1 MRQFIMLTNLIPEQ
15 VVSQLDLSLLY
26 KKLSLMIHYDPP
38 CLTCGLSASRVWG
51 WVGRGEITEIN
62 LNSFWKQSHSMTYSL
77 TSSTAHLIMFFLH
90 YSFFWK
96 MKAGWRSHLL
106 TDAGRRFEISTKIKK
121 GRGGVVWKASTLWL
135 TVSWS
140 WQGRLNTLPFQV
152 TFN

>member
-1 MRQFIMLTNLIPEQ
+1 MYHNWSCHYSTSNCPLWFIMTHPAWHVDWVQTE
-15 VVSQLDLSLLY
+15 
-26 KKLSLMIHYDPP
+26 
-38 CLTCGLSASRVWG
+38 CGEWA
-51 WVGRGEITEIN
+51 GRGEITEIN

-121 GRGGVVWKASTLWL
+121 GRGGVVWKASTFWL

>member
-15 VVSQLDLSLLY
+15 VVPQLDLSVYY
-26 KKLSLMIHYDPP
+26 KQLSLMIHYDPP
-38 CLTCGLSASRVWG
+38 CLTCGLSAECG
-51 WVGRGEITEIN
+51 EWVGRGKITEIN

-121 GRGGVVWKASTLWL
+121 GGVGWGGKQALSD
-135 TVSWS
+135 
-140 WQGRLNTLPFQV
+140 
-152 TFN
+152 